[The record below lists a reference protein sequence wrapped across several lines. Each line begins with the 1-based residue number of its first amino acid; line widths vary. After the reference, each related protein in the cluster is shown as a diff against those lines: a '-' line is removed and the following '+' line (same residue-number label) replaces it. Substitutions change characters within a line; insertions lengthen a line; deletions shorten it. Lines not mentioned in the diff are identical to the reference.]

1 MSEKKKLKKQVRDV
15 KQERQAR
22 RIVNGIFIGLIVI
35 VVLSL
40 ALFSFLAN

>member
-1 MSEKKKLKKQVRDV
+1 MSEKKKLKKQVRDA